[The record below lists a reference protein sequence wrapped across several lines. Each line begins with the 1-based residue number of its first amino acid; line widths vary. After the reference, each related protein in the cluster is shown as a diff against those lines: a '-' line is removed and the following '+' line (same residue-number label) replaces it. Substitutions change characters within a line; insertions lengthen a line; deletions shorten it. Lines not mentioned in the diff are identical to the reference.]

1 MSARPGLDP
10 SCEEDVREED
20 VREEDVCEED
30 VSDVTRATRMREL
43 LLGGT
48 FLVLTIFGALATTS
62 CAATTG
68 GIHARMGYSESGGL
82 RVVEVPEGP
91 AERAG
96 LREGD
101 RITAIDGDPV
111 RSMALE
117 EVVERL
123 RGEVGSE
130 VEIEVVRD
138 GELVTLVIV
147 RAPYD
152 R

>member
-1 MSARPGLDP
+1 MI
-10 SCEEDVREED
+10 EREE
-20 VREEDVCEED
+20 
-30 VSDVTRATRMREL
+30 RAAEPHEIARTLEASERSRRPVL
-43 LLGGT
+43 PSLAGAA
-48 FLVLTIFGALATTS
+48 FLVATCFVALASTS
-62 CAATTG
+62 CTPTAG

-138 GELVTLVIV
+138 GELATLVIV

>member
-1 MSARPGLDP
+1 
-10 SCEEDVREED
+10 V
-20 VREEDVCEED
+20 D
-30 VSDVTRATRMREL
+30 VSRVTLGPRACEL
-43 LLGGT
+43 VVGAT
-48 FLVLTIFGALATTS
+48 FLLSTSFGALVGTS
-62 CAATTG
+62 CTPTTG

-82 RVVEVPEGP
+82 RVVEVAEGP

-123 RGEVGSE
+123 RGEIGSE

>member
-1 MSARPGLDP
+1 MIERDDRAANPHEVSHELEVTERSLRPVVLSLAG
-10 SCEEDVREED
+10 
-20 VREEDVCEED
+20 
-30 VSDVTRATRMREL
+30 A
-43 LLGGT
+43 T
-48 FLVLTIFGALATTS
+48 FLVATCFFALTSTGCTP
-62 CAATTG
+62 TTG

-111 RSMALE
+111 RSLALE

>member
-1 MSARPGLDP
+1 MSADGLLGSNASQLEA
-10 SCEEDVREED
+10 SCEV
-20 VREEDVCEED
+20 D
-30 VSDVTRATRMREL
+30 VSDAPRGQRARALVTGVTL
-43 LLGGT
+43 
-48 FLVLTIFGALATTS
+48 LVLTSVGALASTS
-62 CAATTG
+62 CTPTTG

>member
-1 MSARPGLDP
+1 MNERVTGLDA
-10 SCEEDVREED
+10 SCVEG
-20 VREEDVCEED
+20 
-30 VSDVTRATRMREL
+30 VSDVTRKGHVREL
-43 LLGGT
+43 LLGAT
-48 FLVLTIFGALATTS
+48 FLVLVTFGALTTTS
-62 CAATTG
+62 CAPTTG

-111 RSMALE
+111 RSMSLE

-138 GELVTLVIV
+138 GELVTLVVV

>member
-1 MSARPGLDP
+1 MS
-10 SCEEDVREED
+10 
-20 VREEDVCEED
+20 
-30 VSDVTRATRMREL
+30 TRAATRRGASSEVATRERTRRWRERVVGTVL
-43 LLGGT
+43 LVVTIGAA
-48 FLVLTIFGALATTS
+48 LVAAS
-62 CAATTG
+62 CAPTTG

-82 RVVEVPEGP
+82 RVVDVPEGP

>member
-1 MSARPGLDP
+1 MI
-10 SCEEDVREED
+10 EREE
-20 VREEDVCEED
+20 
-30 VSDVTRATRMREL
+30 RAASPHEL
-43 LLGGT
+43 EASERPRARRGGADLRRPVVWSLAGAT
-48 FLVLTIFGALATTS
+48 FLAATTFLALMSTS
-62 CAATTG
+62 CTPTTG

-111 RSMALE
+111 RSLALE

>member
-1 MSARPGLDP
+1 MSEKRSIARAWLVCATLVGGLF
-10 SCEEDVREED
+10 V
-20 VREEDVCEED
+20 
-30 VSDVTRATRMREL
+30 VSL
-43 LLGGT
+43 
-48 FLVLTIFGALATTS
+48 LATTS
-62 CAATTG
+62 CTPTAG

-82 RVVEVPEGP
+82 RVVDVPDDGP
-91 AERAG
+91 ASRAG
-96 LREGD
+96 LVEGD
-101 RITAIDGDPV
+101 RIASIDGDPV

-123 RGEVGSE
+123 RGPIGSE
-130 VEIEVVRD
+130 VEVEVVRD

>member
-1 MSARPGLDP
+1 MSEDGLLGSNASQLEA
-10 SCEEDVREED
+10 SCEV
-20 VREEDVCEED
+20 D
-30 VSDVTRATRMREL
+30 VSDAPRGQRARALVTGVTL
-43 LLGGT
+43 
-48 FLVLTIFGALATTS
+48 LVLTSVGALASTS
-62 CAATTG
+62 CTPTTG

>member
-1 MSARPGLDP
+1 MI
-10 SCEEDVREED
+10 EREE
-20 VREEDVCEED
+20 
-30 VSDVTRATRMREL
+30 RAAKPQEIARTPEVGERPRRARGAWRARSL
-43 LLGGT
+43 VLAGAT
-48 FLVLTIFGALATTS
+48 FLAATCFLALTSTGCTP
-62 CAATTG
+62 TTG

-111 RSMALE
+111 RSLALE